1 MTNSTK
7 STQVD
12 MAARMYR
19 NFRQSSAMVSK
30 TVVTCMLGT
39 TLLTAALGAADS
51 AYAALPAEGAALPL
65 SGAVYGSGG
74 QGAASPLTDLDGSY
88 AKKEILALAEAGV
101 VSGYE
106 DGTFAPTQGMT
117 RAEMA
122 KIIAKAMGLAEDPSY
137 AEKFTDIAA
146 DSWYKGYVGALLKAG
161 ITQGTSETAF
171 SPDSSV
177 TREELVVFFVR
188 AFGLEKAAEAY
199 DGPSVFTDQASISP
213 WALPHVHLA
222 YGMGFIGG
230 VASSDGTLRF
240 DPRVQAERQALAR
253 LAYEYIGK
261 KQDYVAKAKELV
273 AAGQQPGK
281 DAPKAED
288 PAPVSTASAGGSA
301 AAGGGGGGG
310 GGGSSSSKKTERALE
325 QALASLAIG
334 FASGDSE
341 QNVRN
346 PIALPATVVYKEN
359 GSKDKTV
366 PVSWTSSN
374 QDIVGADGMVN
385 RPAAGQPDV
394 QVVLTASVQKGSSK
408 ASRNYEL
415 TVKALTSPV
424 PDPDPQPDPD
434 PKPDP
439 QPTGLIRS
447 ISGVH
452 TEETRAAEGLQL
464 VEFQVE
470 LSKQVEEASE
480 IPHTIMLGDDTFQVL
495 VWQEGEQRQQIPISF
510 LDVYNREGTSVIV
523 RLHEE
528 NNVGPAV
535 QYGQKYTVELR
546 AGNGEVAGSKF
557 FQIGLQP
564 TEVKVE
570 DHDETPGVDGRD
582 FSVTWSP
589 SAWEEAEL
597 QQVYILPVETEL
609 DRSKHRAVAE
619 FRDRTSHSWTG
630 SVNTADSA
638 GQALALKEY
647 AIVVVSSTAD
657 AESSEA
663 VTFVPD
669 GIITAQPAV
678 ETKVYNN
685 GGELL
690 GRGEPNTFVYL
701 KDNRGRLVGDA
712 KADGSGRFKILLP
725 TFFMGEEGAVL
736 TVSAKSA
743 GKLESTGVSVPVVA
757 GTKSV
762 ISGLQAQI
770 YEDGGAIHI
779 PREFR
784 GSVRVSAGD
793 GTVLAEEFIYDYEYS
808 PFTIML
814 NQPWQTAKLNAG
826 ERIAVR
832 VQEYRKSP
840 SDPVYFEVKPLEGVT
855 NKPVVTGTVYNA
867 LSRIELE
874 VEDYSAAISLR
885 RSNGSLL
892 WHGFRGG
899 YDSLSINGLLLI
911 PGEHI
916 SLTADEFGKAESEP
930 VILEVMTGE
939 RTKLDSVTGIVY
951 EDGGTFTGSFSS
963 DSEVTYRVKKWD
975 GTFVTAVTNV
985 SGPDTS
991 SANFKGTYTVGE
1003 QVFVTARSKGQQ
1015 ASKELALIVQKGS
1028 DTKTA
1033 VPVVDNVYG
1042 TAYEV
1047 SGMAEPNAYVKVT
1060 RPDGTIF
1067 EGFASIHGYFYIPL
1081 NDALA
1086 VAGETLKVTADAP
1099 GKLESDIQEIT
1110 VLNALQTPVPTVTVS
1125 VYNGVVSKLHVV
1137 SKPNAFVWVIDENG
1151 SQVAGNM
1158 ADGNG
1163 ISDIVLGEYPSGN
1176 KLYVKALYYGWE
1188 ESAPYVV
1195 DRGVTTPSSKPSVT
1209 GVVYTDGYLLE
1220 GTAGPNSWTQLFS
1233 GGTSIGETISD
1244 QEGRFELGHN
1254 GNDWLYAGEV
1264 VQVTSQEPYRSVSPP
1279 VEFVVQPEQGKTE
1292 APTVIGDV
1300 YENTN
1305 WLSVQT
1311 VRGALVILRDNE
1323 GKVISQNYADFEGR
1337 ADLRFY
1343 PWIRQGNTFKLTS
1356 DAIGRTVSDA
1366 VVVNVI
1372 PPPPTTKPY
1381 AVTSAV
1387 YVDGGEVR
1395 GYTEAYAA
1403 VELKR
1408 TDGSVIARGSASY
1421 DGSFFLRTQPLQ
1433 LANGEILALIAKA
1446 WDKSVSEAYSVTVQG
1461 IVYGKTAQ
1469 PSVSGAV
1476 YETGGTLRIE
1486 AGPRQWVRV
1495 YSETQGKILQ
1505 EWTGDYGLSR
1515 NIGLSNQRLGT
1526 KVYVYA
1532 DAFGQTESEAVV
1544 YTVQPAP
1551 QTAMPSVTGSVYAT
1565 SEYISVELSGY
1576 TPGETRIRIK
1586 RANGQ
1591 QVTEARA
1598 GYSSVVNVYPWYS
1611 YNEGEVLYI
1620 TAQDPYKKESDPF
1633 LVTVLAA
1640 PMTVTPSVYGSIY
1653 EDGGILTGITARYA
1667 EVRLYRE
1674 DTFPIY
1680 ITYADYWGNYR
1691 VELNTF
1697 TFTSGEE
1704 LTLDAQASGFNSSYK
1719 ISLEVFPVK
1728 GQTDQPSVYGTVY
1741 QNADGLGGNSLPYSK
1756 IVVSKEDGSSFN
1768 SYSWEYGHFWLYFP
1782 DNNWLT
1788 GVESL
1793 KITADTYGKL
1803 ASEPLIVPVVS
1814 MKTPAPGVAV
1824 SVYGST
1830 YTLSGYMHQLT
1841 ILRISDGYG
1850 LDLTSVEVGS
1860 FTWDIPAYM
1869 IQGNRLMLTGQWNNY
1884 SVSDVVYLTLPYNSS
1899 AVGGNVY
1906 GGGSSVSGSVYG
1918 FSTGGS
1924 TASSTS
1930 SPAPADAAYQAFAA
1944 AAAVLPQRRAA

>member
-19 NFRQSSAMVSK
+19 NFRQSTAMVSK

-301 AAGGGGGGG
+301 AAGGGGG

-1461 IVYGKTAQ
+1461 IVYGQTAQ

-1476 YETGGTLRIE
+1476 YETVGNLRIE
-1486 AGPRQWVRV
+1486 AGPRQWVRA
-1495 YSETQGKILQ
+1495 YSESEGQLFW
-1505 EWTGDYGLSR
+1505 EWTGDYPYWYRYINLT
-1515 NIGLSNQRLGT
+1515 NQKVGT

-1532 DAFGQTESEAVV
+1532 DAFGQTESEPVV
-1544 YTVQPAP
+1544 YTVQPSP
-1551 QTAMPSVTGSVYAT
+1551 QTAKPSVIGSVYAT
-1565 SEYISVELSGY
+1565 SNSITVSLSDY
-1576 TPGETRIRIK
+1576 PGDSTYIRIK
-1586 RANGQ
+1586 RADGQ
-1591 QVTEARA
+1591 LVASNWA
-1598 GYSSVVNVYPWYS
+1598 YSSTAQLSPWHTLI
-1611 YNEGEVLYI
+1611 EGEILYV
-1620 TAQDPYKKESDPF
+1620 TAQDTFKKESDPF
-1633 LVTVLAA
+1633 LVTVQAA
-1640 PMTVTPSVYGSIY
+1640 PMTVTPSVYGSVY
-1653 EDGGILTGITARYA
+1653 EDGGVITGTAAKYA
-1667 EVRLYRE
+1667 SVRVFTG
-1674 DTFPIY
+1674 DNSY
-1680 ITYADYWGNYR
+1680 ITTGYADYWGSYR
-1691 VELNTF
+1691 IDLTSYTFNPGAVLWVE
-1697 TFTSGEE
+1697 
-1704 LTLDAQASGFNSSYK
+1704 AQASGYKPSYRVY
-1719 ISLEVFPVK
+1719 LNVLPVA
-1728 GQTDQPSVYGTVY
+1728 GQTAAPTVNGTVY
-1741 QNADGLGGNSLPYSK
+1741 QSDSYALSGYAAPYSK
-1756 IVVSKEDGSSFN
+1756 ITVTREDGASFTAW
-1768 SYSWEYGHFWLYFP
+1768 SGEYGNFWAYYP
-1782 DNNWLT
+1782 SSYNWLH
-1788 GVESL
+1788 GASEL

-1803 ASEPLIVPVVS
+1803 VSEPLIVPVVS
-1814 MKTPAPGVAV
+1814 KKTPAPGVAV